1 MLSICDVAPR
11 DGLQNEDV
19 VLTPAVRAELVRRL
33 LDAGVAEVEVG
44 SFVNPERVPAMAG
57 CEEVIADLADADDA
71 RLTALV
77 LNERGYD
84 RLATTGLRRLRFV
97 FTATDTFNRRNAGRS
112 LEQIVAEACRV
123 AGRARTDGRRF
134 SLTIGAAFGCPY
146 EGAVDPATVVELASQ
161 VAAVGLDEL
170 VVADTIGVAVPGQ
183 VTTVLDAV
191 RGIAPR
197 LGIHLHNTRNTGY
210 SNAIA
215 AVNEGV
221 DLLDASVGGVG
232 GCPFAPGAAG
242 NIATEDIVY
251 LLEREG
257 IETGIDL
264 DALSRL
270 AVWLGE
276 RLGHE
281 VEGKIHGV
289 EAWWPTP
296 RATASAP
303 GGVAP

>member
-1 MLSICDVAPR
+1 MPVLCDVAPR

-19 VLTPAVRAELVRRL
+19 VLAPSVRAELARRL
-33 LDAGVAEVEVG
+33 LDAGLEEVEVG
-44 SFVNPERVPAMAG
+44 SFVNPDRVPAMAG
-57 CEEVIADLADADDA
+57 CEEVIAALADVDVD

-97 FTATDTFNRRNAGRS
+97 FTATDTFNRRNAGRG
-112 LEQIVAEACRV
+112 LDQIVAEARNV
-123 AGRARTDGRRF
+123 ARRARDDGRRF

-146 EGAVDPATVVELASQ
+146 EGAVDPATIVELASR
-161 VAAVGLDEL
+161 VADVGLDEL

-191 RGIAPR
+191 AGIAPR

-210 SNAIA
+210 ANAIA
-215 AVNEGV
+215 AMNRGV
-221 DLLDASVGGVG
+221 GLLDSSVGGVG

-242 NIATEDIVY
+242 NIATEDLVY
-251 LLEREG
+251 LLAREG
-257 IETGIDL
+257 IETGVDL
-264 DALSRL
+264 DLLCRL
-270 AVWLGE
+270 AEWLGE

-281 VEGKIHGV
+281 VEGKVHRV

-296 RATASAP
+296 RRTRPASGEIA
-303 GGVAP
+303 A